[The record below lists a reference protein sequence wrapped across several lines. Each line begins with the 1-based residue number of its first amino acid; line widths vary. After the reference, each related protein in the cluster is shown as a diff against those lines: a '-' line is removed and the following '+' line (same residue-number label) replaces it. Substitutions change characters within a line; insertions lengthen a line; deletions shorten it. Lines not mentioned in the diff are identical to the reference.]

1 MAGAG
6 PGEAQRG
13 RRTRERGLAAA
24 PRELPAVG
32 GNAAGGGAAAAAT
45 SAAACRRRAATS
57 QSPGCIIFSDTW
69 WVIKFIEICDVP
81 ENVIKIFVPRLAL
94 THN

>member
-24 PRELPAVG
+24 ARELS
-32 GNAAGGGAAAAAT
+32 AAT
-45 SAAACRRRAATS
+45 RREEGRQRLQRRRRRVGVGRRRS
-57 QSPGCIIFSDTW
+57 QSPRCIIFSDTW